1 MTQAHAHPTR
11 EIEIRHCSSVD
22 EFSECVRIE
31 HAIWG
36 AATAVPTPVFVVA
49 AHESGGQ
56 VLGAFRDD
64 RMVGFALAFA
74 ALRDGRHFLHSHMA
88 AVLPEF
94 RDRGVG
100 RSLKLAQRRDAL
112 ARGIDLIEWT
122 FDPLDLKNA
131 YFNLVRLG
139 AIARRFIPNCY
150 GVTGSKLHG
159 ALPTD
164 RLVAEW
170 RLDSDRVKAV
180 LAGNAPAVRTTSERI
195 SIPSSFAELRDSDQ
209 ASAARIQSEARTLF
223 LKWFAEGYAATA
235 VARRHDATDYLLEP
249 VATIKGLKLPE
260 LKES

>member
-1 MTQAHAHPTR
+1 MTQAHAHAAR

-56 VLGAFRDD
+56 VLGAFQDD
-64 RMVGFALAFA
+64 KMVGFALAFA
-74 ALRDGRHFLHSHMA
+74 ALRDGQHFLHSHMA

-100 RSLKLAQRRDAL
+100 RSLKLAQRKDAL
-112 ARGIDLIEWT
+112 ARGIGLIEWT

-150 GVTGSKLHG
+150 GITGSKLHG
-159 ALPTD
+159 ELPTD

-170 RLDSDRVKAV
+170 WLDSDRVKAV
-180 LAGNAPAVRTTSERI
+180 LAGNPPPVSSAVERI
-195 SIPSSFAELRDSDQ
+195 SIPANFATLRESDR
-209 ASAARIQSEARTLF
+209 AAAARIQSDARTQF
-223 LKWFAEGYAATA
+223 LKWFGKGYAATG
-235 VARRHDATDYLLEP
+235 VERREGETDYLLEP
-249 VATIKGLKLPE
+249 WIGSKV
-260 LKES
+260 